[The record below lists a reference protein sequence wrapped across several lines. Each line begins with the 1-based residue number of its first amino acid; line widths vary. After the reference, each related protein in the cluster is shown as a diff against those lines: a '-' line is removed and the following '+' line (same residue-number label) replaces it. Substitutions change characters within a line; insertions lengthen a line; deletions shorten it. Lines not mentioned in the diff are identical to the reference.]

1 MTAGQKPS
9 DDRRQNLIRTMDKHM
24 MNAIGTRKPAAELLR
39 MALPLLMQ
47 YGVPPTP
54 RNYAVWY
61 EYVADSQPALRQAID
76 RLIAEG
82 SGFDDETNAE
92 LYNTYLASD
101 KEKEIESL
109 RSELQRLVNES
120 SHEIS
125 GATDEA
131 SRYQSRLEG
140 HAQRLTSGLD
150 SEKVLHIIDALST
163 ETTAMVQTNTQLQE
177 KLNSMAQELVSLRNE
192 LEWVHE
198 ELMIDALTGLLN
210 RKGFDHLLDQASRE
224 AREQQSHMCLVMIDI
239 DHFKRINDNY
249 GHIVGDEVLRFIAG
263 KMKAVIKG
271 RDIISRYGGEEF
283 AIILPNTPLSGALH
297 IAEEVRKT
305 ISTAKLTRKA
315 SQQVLDQVTV
325 SIGVA
330 WYRPNDSLEDL
341 IHRADRALYHAKHTG
356 RNRVVNG
363 ETL

>member
-1 MTAGQKPS
+1 MKAVS
-9 DDRRQNLIRTMDKHM
+9 
-24 MNAIGTRKPAAELLR
+24 ARKPAAELLR

-54 RNYAVWY
+54 RNYAIWY
-61 EYVADSQPALRQAID
+61 EYVAESRSDLCQAID
-76 RLIAEG
+76 KLITEG

-92 LYNTYLASD
+92 LYNTYLAND

-125 GATDEA
+125 GAADEA
-131 SRYQSRLEG
+131 CRYRSRLEG
-140 HAQRLTSGLD
+140 HAQRLATDLD
-150 SEKVLHIIDALST
+150 SERVLHIIDALST

-177 KLNSMAQELVSLRNE
+177 KLSNMAQELVSLRNE

-210 RKGFDHLLDQASRE
+210 RKGFDHLLEGSTKE
-224 AREQQSHMCLVMIDI
+224 AREHQSQMCLVMIDI

-249 GHIVGDEVLRFIAG
+249 GHIVGDEVLRFIAA

-297 IAEEVRKT
+297 IAEEVRKI
-305 ISTAKLTRKA
+305 ISTSKLTRKA
-315 SQQVLDQVTV
+315 SQQVLDQITV

-330 WYRPNDSLEDL
+330 WYRKKENLDDF

>member
-1 MTAGQKPS
+1 
-9 DDRRQNLIRTMDKHM
+9 
-24 MNAIGTRKPAAELLR
+24 MNAFSARKPAAELLR
-39 MALPLLMQ
+39 LALPLLMQ

-54 RNYAVWY
+54 RNYAIWY
-61 EYVADSQPALRQAID
+61 EYVADGQPALHQAID
-76 RLIAEG
+76 KIIAEG
-82 SGFDDETNAE
+82 SGFSDEINAE

-120 SHEIS
+120 SREIS

-131 SRYQSRLEG
+131 CRYQSRLEG
-140 HAQRLTSGLD
+140 HAQRLATDLD
-150 SEKVLHIIDALST
+150 SEKVLRIIDALST
-163 ETTAMVQTNTQLQE
+163 ETSAMVQTNAQLHGR
-177 KLNSMAQELVSLRNE
+177 LTNMAEELVSLRNE

-210 RKGFDHLLDQASRE
+210 RKGFDHLLEEASKE
-224 AREQQSHMCLVMIDI
+224 AREEQRQMCLMMIDV

-305 ISTAKLTRKA
+305 ISASRLTRKA

-330 WYRPNDSLEDL
+330 WYRKQESLDDF

-356 RNRVVNG
+356 RNRIVSG